1 MKRFAI
7 KRRAVEFPLIPVKSL
22 LATERLTGIDMLT
35 FKAGGFRVTAEGQ
48 ALVEAKISYEV
59 FNHPLAFTAQEIA
72 AKQHVSGREIARVVV
87 LSGLLIKA
95 SPHS

>member
-1 MKRFAI
+1 MPI
-7 KRRAVEFPLIPVKSL
+7 
-22 LATERLTGIDMLT
+22 LAKL
-35 FKAGGFRVTAEGQ
+35 KQ
-48 ALVEAKISYEV
+48 ALDEAKISYEV

-72 AKQHVSGREIARVVV
+72 AKQHVSGREIAKVVV